1 MDLFSYVNAFG
12 MQNCVSDDDYQFIY
26 GDTDTGVACL
36 TMQGEPIFR
45 IDLDPEPQSQEIITT
60 AVKRIIAVVDDVEDL
75 YKVPSTKD
83 MVAQYDVDF
92 TQKLMSLLVALT
104 SSEEEILQSMIKK
117 NPSLFLLMKTLDLTT
132 IKNPAS

>member
-26 GDTDTGVACL
+26 GDTDTGVACF

-45 IDLDPEPQSQEIITT
+45 IDLDPEPQSQEIIKT